1 MPVLTLQYNP
11 TLESVIMV
19 EDTLR
24 KRSGEL
30 GKYQLWRQLPR
41 KMMYQAFQVIL
52 AYLAQSGKILVD
64 HDGKVH
70 WTYDPKGIKQVLHRG
85 VRLR

>member
-1 MPVLTLQYNP
+1 
-11 TLESVIMV
+11 MV
-19 EDTLR
+19 EDAIR
-24 KRSGEL
+24 KHSGEI
-30 GKYQLWRQLPR
+30 GKYQLWRRLPR

-52 AYLAQSGKILVD
+52 SYLMQSGKMLVD

-70 WTYDPKGIKQVLHRG
+70 WTYDPKGIKQVLSRG